1 MRIKTKRHK
10 HSTAYYSN
18 STFKFT
24 FNIIFHVNP
33 QPVSNATKC
42 SACEK
47 TVKCNQKRVIC
58 DKKSFDVTHGK
69 CSNSQTFVLNSRV
82 PCYWTCNKCL
92 HTDLPF
98 FKSSFLEND
107 ICNLDTSEQP
117 SETPLIN

>member
-1 MRIKTKRHK
+1 MNNKAKPMRIKTKRHK

-58 DKKSFDVTHGK
+58 DKNLSM
-69 CSNSQTFVLNSRV
+69 
-82 PCYWTCNKCL
+82 L
-92 HTDLPF
+92 HM
-98 FKSSFLEND
+98 ENAR
-107 ICNLDTSEQP
+107 IHRHLF
-117 SETPLIN
+117 